1 MTENHQDVC
10 LFEINQHRTW
20 LYIMMMG
27 YKKYGP
33 EQCQRTECM
42 MWTQFGVKWGK
53 ERKTLKTI
61 ADREAMIYM
70 LVAH

>member
-1 MTENHQDVC
+1 
-10 LFEINQHRTW
+10 
-20 LYIMMMG
+20 MMG